1 MNIIFFALS
10 LFLSNAYSSEINDV
24 QWKDNSIVISHSSEK
39 IKYSIKNL
47 QGLSGIEISISDI
60 YFKVLKEQPV
70 VSNIVKRIKTF
81 QDANTAKI
89 NVETL
94 NDVSYDVVE
103 NKGML
108 VIKLYPAKTGESQ
121 NNMKIISPQKE
132 VIKNKSNTTYVEKKS
147 IMESL
152 PKYRIDIDY
161 SEADVRDV
169 LNQLAARAS
178 INVVFS
184 NDVTGSI
191 SLSLKS
197 IPFND
202 VFKTVLD
209 IKGLV
214 AQQITDNVLKI
225 STAQSLLDEQKN
237 SYLQTKVIFLNY
249 VKASDLKAQ
258 IESVAQA
265 EGRILSKCNV
275 DDTNNALIITDTPM
289 GLETTEMLVKKL
301 DRIPKQVLIEA
312 KLVEVNLNSGL
323 DTGIQWSVSGN
334 KNGYYVG
341 ANSAQSDGGIGSTG
355 QWGNQKS
362 ITPGYSGSYT
372 GVGANLT
379 AQTGGTGVEL
389 PASTIYGAFRFGR
402 ITSNSMFD
410 AIISAAEQKGNA
422 KVLSNPKIATLN
434 NKKAT
439 ILITDQT
446 PYDQQTI
453 VYNTG
458 GLPSI
463 SHNYSNVDTGITL
476 EVTPTITSDGQI
488 TMHVVP
494 EVKQLSGQPNGIAPP
509 PTATRKSDTNVIVQD
524 GETIVIGGLIHD
536 YEQDYEYKVPLLGD
550 IPLLGYLFKK
560 TSKERQRME
569 LLIFVTPKIIE
580 G

>member
-1 MNIIFFALS
+1 MNAIFFVIS
-10 LFLSNAYSSEINDV
+10 LFLSDVYSSEIINDV
-24 QWKDNSIVISHSSEK
+24 QWKDNSIVITHSAERM
-39 IKYSIKNL
+39 KYSIKNL
-47 QGLSGIEISISDI
+47 QGLSNIEISISDMN
-60 YFKVLKEQPV
+60 FKVLREQPV
-70 VSNIVKRIKTF
+70 VSDIVKRIKTF
-81 QDANTAKI
+81 QYADVAKI
-89 NVETL
+89 EVETL
-94 NDVSYDVVE
+94 KAVSYDVVE
-103 NKGML
+103 NKGKL
-108 VIKLYPAKTGESQ
+108 IIKLYPSKTHETH
-121 NNMKIISPQKE
+121 NDMKIISPKKE
-132 VIKNKSNTTYVEKKS
+132 VIKNKGNTAYVEKKN
-147 IMESL
+147 IMERL

-161 SEADVRDV
+161 SEADVREV
-169 LNQLAARAS
+169 LTQLAARAS

-184 NDVTGSI
+184 NNVTGNI

-197 IPFND
+197 TPFD
-202 VFKTVLD
+202 EVFKTVLD

-214 AQQITDNVLKI
+214 AQQIADNVLKI
-225 STAQSLLDEQKN
+225 STTQNLFDEQKN

-265 EGRILSKCNV
+265 EGRASSKCNV
-275 DDTNNALIITDTPM
+275 DDTNNALIVTDTPM

-334 KNGYYVG
+334 KNDNYVG
-341 ANSAQSDGGIGSTG
+341 GNTG
-355 QWGNQKS
+355 
-362 ITPGYSGSYT
+362 T
-372 GVGANLT
+372 GVNLT

-389 PASTIYGAFRFGR
+389 GLKGDAIYGAFRFGR
-402 ITSNSMFD
+402 ITSNFMFD

-434 NKKAT
+434 NKTAR

-446 PYDQQTI
+446 PYKQQTT
-453 VYNTG
+453 VYTTG
-458 GLPSI
+458 GPTTSD
-463 SHNYSNVDTGITL
+463 NYSNVDTGITL

-488 TMHVVP
+488 TMHVIP
-494 EVKQLSGQPNGIAPP
+494 EVKQLLGQPNGAAPP
-509 PTATRKSDTNVIVQD
+509 PTATRKSDTNVIVHD

-536 YEQDYEYKVPLLGD
+536 SEQEYEYKVPLLGD

-560 TSKERQRME
+560 TSKERKRME

-580 G
+580 S